1 MRAAAARGPA
11 GAEPAA
17 SQIFSEDEAHE
28 GLCPTSRRALF
39 LIALGTI
46 LRAMGGAVGGIGI
59 ERQTG
64 SKCAPESGSALGVS
78 DIPGE
83 EERETLLLASDK

>member
-17 SQIFSEDEAHE
+17 SQIFSEDEAYE

-46 LRAMGGAVGGIGI
+46 LRAMGGAVGRIEI

-64 SKCAPESGSALGVS
+64 SRSLKSGTVRVCSREWFGLGC
-78 DIPGE
+78 
-83 EERETLLLASDK
+83 K

>member
-1 MRAAAARGPA
+1 MRAAAARGPV

-17 SQIFSEDEAHE
+17 SQIFSEDEGHE
-28 GLCPTSRRALF
+28 GLCPTSSRALF

-59 ERQTG
+59 ERPTG
-64 SKCAPESGSALGVS
+64 SRSLKSGTVRVCSREWVSLGC
-78 DIPGE
+78 
-83 EERETLLLASDK
+83 K